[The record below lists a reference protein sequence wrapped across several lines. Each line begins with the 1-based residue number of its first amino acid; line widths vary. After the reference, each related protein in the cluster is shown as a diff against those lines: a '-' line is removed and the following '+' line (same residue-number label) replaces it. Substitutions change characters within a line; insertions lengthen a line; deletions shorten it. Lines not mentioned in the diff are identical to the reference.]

1 MSSRV
6 RAALVGAVA
15 ITTLV
20 TSASQATAVVQ
31 PAGAA
36 VTGLIR
42 VDQVGYRTGEAKTAY
57 LMTASAVPGARF
69 AVRDTRGNAVL
80 TGKVKPNAGRWS
92 AAYKAV
98 HPIDFSG
105 LTRPGTYRI
114 TVSGDA
120 RAESPAFRIAS
131 GRDLLSPLVNDTVA
145 FFQVQR
151 DGANVVPGI
160 LDREPSHLTDRRAI
174 VYEHPVFEGDGGDVP
189 AEPLKPM
196 AGVGRVDIEGGWF
209 DAGDFVKFTH
219 ATAYSLAEML
229 YLQRTEGHAGLSAAR
244 LGDRA
249 VLARETAH
257 GLRWLDK
264 AWDARSRTLYV
275 QVGIGTG
282 SEKFGFLG
290 DHDVWRLPEADD
302 KLDTGPGDEWQFIK
316 FRPVFPAADPG
327 DKVSPNLAGRGSA
340 AFALAAQVAARAGDR
355 AAAKRWFAEAASL
368 YAQARTTDVGEL
380 VTAFPH
386 AYYPEDSWQDDMEF
400 GATELALAATAV
412 GDGGA
417 ARYVRDAARWAR
429 AYLDSEPGESLN
441 LYDTSA
447 LGHTDLV
454 PLLRRYPSSGL
465 AVTPAD
471 LIGDLRR
478 QLDDGV
484 AAAAANPLG
493 HAVDVTQFDAA
504 TRSFGYAATA
514 QLYRGLT
521 GDRRYE
527 AFGTRQRNF
536 ALGANAWGT
545 SLMIGAGS
553 TFPHCPQHQVA
564 NLAGSLHGG
573 KRVIQGA
580 IVNGP
585 NGAENFDFIGIPDG
599 AKECPA
605 DGVNRFA
612 AYDTADARYLDD
624 VRAWPSSEPAIDF
637 TSTAMLAFGLTS
649 LAG

>member
-1 MSSRV
+1 ERPMSSSSRL

-15 ITTLV
+15 IITLV
-20 TSASQATAVVQ
+20 TTAPQATAEPVEAA
-31 PAGAA
+31 AGL
-36 VTGLIR
+36 VR

-57 LMTASAVPGARF
+57 LMTAVATPGARF
-69 AVRDTRGNAVL
+69 AVRDGRGHAVL
-80 TGKVKPNAGRWS
+80 TGRVKPSAGAWS
-92 AAYKAV
+92 AAYGAV

-114 TVSGDA
+114 TVSGGV
-120 RAESPAFRIAS
+120 RAESPAFRVGS
-131 GRDLLSPLVNDTVA
+131 GRELLSPLVNDTVA

-151 DGANVVPGI
+151 DGAHVIPGI
-160 LDREPSHLTDRRAI
+160 LDRKPSHLTDRRAT

-196 AGVGRVDIEGGWF
+196 AGVRPVDIEGGWF

-229 YLQRTEGHAGLSAAR
+229 YLQRVSSR
-244 LGDRA
+244 P
-249 VLARETAH
+249 VLARETGH

-264 AWDARSRTLYV
+264 VWDRQSRTLYV

-282 SEKFGFLG
+282 SEKFNFLG

-302 KLDTGPGDEWQFIK
+302 KLNTGPGDEWQFIK
-316 FRPVFPAADPG
+316 YRPVFPAADPG
-327 DKVSPNLAGRGSA
+327 ERISPNLAGRGSA
-340 AFALAAQVAARAGDR
+340 AFALAAQVAAKAGDR
-355 AAAKRWFAEAASL
+355 AAARHWFTEAASL
-368 YAQARTTDVGEL
+368 YAQAKTTDVGEL

-400 GATELALAATAV
+400 GATQLALAARAV
-412 GDGGA
+412 GDGRIEG
-417 ARYVRDAARWAR
+417 YVRDAARWAR
-429 AYLDSEPGESLN
+429 AYLDSEPWESLN

-454 PLLRRYPSSGL
+454 PLLRRYPSPGL

-484 AAAAANPLG
+484 AAAAQHPLG
-493 HAVDVTQFDAA
+493 HAVDVTEFDAA
-504 TRSFGYAATA
+504 TRSFGYAAVA

-545 SLMIGAGS
+545 SLMIGAGT

-573 KRVIQGA
+573 KRVIRGA
-580 IVNGP
+580 VVNGP
-585 NGAENFDFIGIPDG
+585 NGADNFEFIGIPDG
-599 AKECPA
+599 ANACPA

-612 AYDTADARYLDD
+612 AYDRTDARYLDD

-637 TSTAMLAFGLTS
+637 TSTAMLALGLTS